1 MKEAGMVFGLG
12 VVVYLVF
19 FLLGFGFSTL
29 VTFRECEKT
38 DQSKNATQAAIWATY
53 PTVGWYVIRTFDFL
67 RGYFDRFYLMFDG
80 GVGNKVRASWI
91 SIGYVLTLAAVAGI
105 YGLSSTSITEV
116 CIPDIDE
123 ATRFKNNM
131 IQKQKEKDD
140 GNENEKQEKEEE
152 EDDEEGEKKK
162 KKKMMMTC
170 IQLEGAKDK

>member
-1 MKEAGMVFGLG
+1 MAIFAITSMKEAGMVFGLG
-12 VVVYLVF
+12 FVVYLVF

-29 VTFRECEKT
+29 VTFKECEKT
-38 DQSKNATQAAIWATY
+38 DQSKNANQAAIWAAY
-53 PTVGWYVIRTFDFL
+53 PTIGWYVIRTFDFL

-131 IQKQKEKDD
+131 IQKQKEKD
-140 GNENEKQEKEEE
+140 
-152 EDDEEGEKKK
+152 
-162 KKKMMMTC
+162 
-170 IQLEGAKDK
+170 AKIKAAAETTPAVKPV